1 MTAMDNWTEFSK
13 TMNDFANLGTM
24 DEVDAE
30 YVKRQIAKGTDNPDR
45 QSRIATAVRET
56 VRDYPDSPVNSRG
69 FSLPAAAQAVVDL
82 AIAAVVAMGQAFDSS
97 STVRAL
103 WIPHG
108 KCKFDHFENGE
119 HWATY
124 HSEKIQEAAE
134 AMYKADEWDGSEKS
148 LLATIGGSL

>member
-13 TMNDFANLGTM
+13 TMNDFANKGTM

-30 YVKRQIAKGTDNPDR
+30 YVKRQIAKGTDNPER

-56 VRDYPDSPVNSRG
+56 VRDYDDSPVNSRG
-69 FSLPAAAQAVVDL
+69 FSLPTVAQ
-82 AIAAVVAMGQAFDSS
+82 AVVAMGQAFDSAPS
-97 STVRAL
+97 VRAL

-124 HSEKIQEAAE
+124 HSEKIQETAE
-134 AMYKADEWDGSEKS
+134 AMYKAGDWDGSEKS

>member
-1 MTAMDNWTEFSK
+1 MTAMDNWEEFST
-13 TMNDFANLGTM
+13 TMNDFANKGTM

-30 YVKRQIAKGTDNPDR
+30 YVKRQIAKGTDNPER

-56 VRDYPDSPVNSRG
+56 VRDYEDSPVNSRG
-69 FSLPAAAQAVVDL
+69 FSLPTAAQAVVDL

-97 STVRAL
+97 PTVRVL

-108 KCKFDHFENGE
+108 KCKFDNFENGE

-124 HSEKIQEAAE
+124 HSAKIQEAAE
-134 AMYKADEWDGSEKS
+134 ELFKAGDWDGSEKS
-148 LLATIGGSL
+148 LLIKIFFFF